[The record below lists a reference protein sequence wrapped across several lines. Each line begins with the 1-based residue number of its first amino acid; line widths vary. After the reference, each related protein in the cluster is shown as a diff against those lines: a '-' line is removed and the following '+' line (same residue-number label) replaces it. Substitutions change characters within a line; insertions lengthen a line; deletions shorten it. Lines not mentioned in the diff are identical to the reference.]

1 MHPKNDSS
9 TWLTFTIPKRKDDIS
24 QALEVHRRFVK
35 VLKLKPVRPWLFDF
49 DGMRNG
55 HAYLLDLGDINYM
68 SVGHASLRAVFY
80 KLALKKKLKG
90 IKYYYHRGYVLPETH
105 VRFKDMMKRE
115 EEEYGPIL
123 RANGIRLEVVP
134 TTVLV
139 KSHGRTT
146 VYQHKRW
153 RPFGYHTSRK

>member
-1 MHPKNDSS
+1 MHSKNDSS
-9 TWLTFTIPKRKDDIS
+9 AWLTLIIPKRKDDAT
-24 QALEVHRRFVK
+24 QALEAHRRFVK
-35 VLKLKPVRPWLFDF
+35 VLKLKRTRPWLFDF
-49 DGMRNG
+49 DGIRNG
-55 HAYLLDLGDINYM
+55 HACLLDLGDINYM
-68 SVGHASLRAVFY
+68 SIGHASLRAVFY

-105 VRFKDMMKRE
+105 VRFRDMMKRE
-115 EEEYGPIL
+115 EKEYGPIL
-123 RANGIRLEVVP
+123 RANGISLEVVP

-139 KSHGRTT
+139 KSHGRTR